1 LKEQK
6 TFCTIRF
13 RTSIEPPYE
22 PRPEAATDLIWA
34 QGYNGAS
41 LAELADAMD
50 LNKSSFYN
58 SFGSKRDV
66 LRAVIDIY
74 SAAQVRMLE
83 RRFAKS
89 GFREGLDALFASVIK
104 DNNGGRGCLLVNC
117 AAELAL
123 QEPWTVKRVREG
135 FDAIVGVLAAKAQT
149 AQVRGE
155 LDPAV
160 DPGALARS
168 LVAFISGLRILA
180 KSGMDR
186 GALTLA
192 ARDTLDRLV
201 PALS

>member
-1 LKEQK
+1 MA
-6 TFCTIRF
+6 
-13 RTSIEPPYE
+13 
-22 PRPEAATDLIWA
+22 RPLEFDKQEVLDAATDLIWA

-41 LAELADAMD
+41 LAALVDAMG

-58 SFGSKRDV
+58 SFGSKQDV

-83 RRFAKS
+83 RLFAKS
-89 GFREGLDALFASVIK
+89 GFREGLNALSASVIK
-104 DNNGGRGCLLVNC
+104 DNNDGRGCLLVNC

-123 QEPWTVKRVREG
+123 REPRAVKHVRQG
-135 FDAIVGVLAAKAQT
+135 FDAIAGVFTAKAQA
-149 AQVRGE
+149 AQALGE
-155 LDPAV
+155 LDPVV
-160 DPGALARS
+160 DPQALAQS
-168 LVAFISGLRILA
+168 LVAFISGLRVLA

-201 PALS
+201 PSPP